1 MRVSAQ
7 ALWLPKAGNTPG
19 EYEDAC
25 WPQEASLAKE
35 TARFRCAVAD
45 GATETS
51 FSGLWANQL
60 VRAYCRRA
68 SVKQFV
74 ESLPRLRQDW
84 QRQVSAKPLPWYA
97 EEKARSGAFAAF
109 LGLTVRR
116 AAPNRKYPA
125 LWEAVAIGDCCVFQV
140 RAGQLR
146 KAFPLE
152 RSEQFNSRPY
162 LLGTRDTNEARL
174 HENIT
179 MIKEGCENG
188 DSFYLMSDALACC
201 FLSYHE
207 QGVASFACLEELCDP
222 AVFAGFVQ
230 EIRARRDAEGRP
242 WLRNDDV
249 TLLHVSL
256 AL

>member
-25 WPQEASLAKE
+25 WPQEAIFAKE
-35 TARFRCAVAD
+35 MARFRCAVAD

-60 VRAYCRRA
+60 VREYCRRA

-74 ESLPRLRQDW
+74 ESLPRLRQEW
-84 QRQVSAKPLPWYA
+84 QRQVYAKPLPWYA

-125 LWEAVAIGDCCVFQV
+125 IWEAVAIGDCCVFQV
-140 RAGQLR
+140 RAGQMLQ
-146 KAFPLE
+146 AFPLE
-152 RSEQFNSRPY
+152 RAEQFNSRPY
-162 LLGTRDTNEARL
+162 LLGTRGPDAERLQENLTTARG
-174 HENIT
+174 
-179 MIKEGCENG
+179 GCEDG
-188 DSFYLMSDALACC
+188 DAFYLMSDALACC

-207 QGVASFACLEELCDP
+207 RGVDSFACLEALCDP
-222 AVFAGFVQ
+222 AVFAAFVQ
-230 EIRARRDAEGRP
+230 EIRTRRDAEGHS

-249 TLLHVSL
+249 TLLRISL